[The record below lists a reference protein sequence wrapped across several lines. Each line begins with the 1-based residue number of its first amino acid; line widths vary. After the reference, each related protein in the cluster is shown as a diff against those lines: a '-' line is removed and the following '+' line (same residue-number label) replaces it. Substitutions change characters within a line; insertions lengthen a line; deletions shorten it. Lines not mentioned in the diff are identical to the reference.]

1 MNTTPVDPRQPSAF
15 GGADRRHEL
24 ARVLRRKRRLRAG
37 VVQLL
42 GASLR
47 SGWPSWFP
55 RYRLGSRSRQ
65 VVQSR
70 C

>member
-1 MNTTPVDPRQPSAF
+1 MNTRPADPREPPAF
-15 GGADRRHEL
+15 GRADRPHEL

-42 GASLR
+42 GAVVAIGLAFLV
-47 SGWPSWFP
+47 PQIP
-55 RYRLGSRSRQ
+55 MGSTSRQ
-65 VVQSR
+65 VVRSR